1 MKLVRCA
8 FVAAA
13 VLLHVACKDTASEN
27 KTVSVSA
34 RPSPSA
40 IVSPSPAVM
49 PAAMPT
55 ASATAPPLPSPVAT
69 RPPASPAASPKAQA
83 SAIPGAAD
91 TASSRA
97 VYLQHCAACHGR
109 GGEGAPNGA
118 PALKGVAMT
127 EQKAVKVIAGG
138 GDGMPA
144 FKGKLTQ
151 KQIADLARF
160 IRQEL

>member
-13 VLLHVACKDTASEN
+13 FVLHVACKDTSSEN
-27 KTVSVSA
+27 RAVSVST
-34 RPSPSA
+34 RPSPA
-40 IVSPSPAVM
+40 AMVSPSPTAL

-55 ASATAPPLPSPVAT
+55 SSAPTTPLPSPVT
-69 RPPASPAASPKAQA
+69 PRSQASPTASPKVQPSVTSNAV
-83 SAIPGAAD
+83 D

-97 VYLQHCAACHGR
+97 VYLQNCAACHGR

-118 PALKGVAMT
+118 PGLKGVAMS
-127 EQKAVKVIAGG
+127 EQKAAKVIAGG